1 MKPKLYVIL
10 EQAVEEGVARGYH
23 KSHKHVE
30 NPTREALIENIT
42 DYVMSSIN
50 EYFTFDE
57 NDHV

>member
-10 EQAVEEGVARGYH
+10 EQAVEEGVTRGYH

-30 NPTREALIENIT
+30 NPTSEALIENIT
-42 DYVMSSIN
+42 DYVMSSIH

-57 NDHV
+57 DDHV